1 MDGGAVRRIRRA
13 IAILGAALLLSL
25 LGCAELHAPM
35 GADAANNANP
45 YGFSIWGYQNRVTA
59 SGVKWAR
66 VQRDWSTI
74 ETSPGV
80 YSWNGMDSDVAR
92 ANAAGVR
99 ITVPIQ
105 DAPAFRKTQ
114 VCNGV
119 NLFPGASE
127 MSSFAAIIAA
137 RYNGNNGHGY
147 VDSFEIGNEE
157 YDGYWGGSWANT
169 LPCRAANYYG
179 PVLKAG
185 YLAVKAQSPT
195 ALVGM
200 FGMWWVNT
208 PHIQSYMTWLYQN
221 GYGPYM
227 DFANFHYYP
236 GGDPSLT
243 SGSTPSYPLE
253 WQTIRAVQAAY
264 NGVKPIW
271 CTEVGWAVNSNGQPG
286 PLVSTTLQSQ
296 YLHYILDNSRTSGVV
311 QRVFIYMISDTGSDG
326 MNIYPPTGALPSYS
340 MLENYMAQYPTWGA
354 SAPAPTPTPTAAP
367 TPTPI
372 PTPTPA
378 PTATPRPTSEP
389 APTPTPVSS
398 ATPAAAS
405 THGATGPSANAHP
418 GASGGVTALKPS
430 APTAPRASGLHP
442 ADVTSEG
449 PLAGLKIL
457 SIVPT
462 VIGSGGMLLILWL
475 ALGTLFWAVLRVL
488 TMFSLARRRRAAG
501 F

>member
-13 IAILGAALLLSL
+13 FAILGAALLLSL
-25 LGCAELHAPM
+25 LGFAGLQPPT
-35 GADAANNANP
+35 GADAANTSP
-45 YGFSIWGYQNRVTA
+45 YGFSIWGYQTRVTA

-66 VQRDWSTI
+66 LQRDWFTI

-80 YSWNGMDSDVAR
+80 YNFTGLDQDVAA
-92 ANAAGVR
+92 ANAPGVH
-99 ITVPIQ
+99 ISVPLQ
-105 DAPAFRKTQ
+105 DAPGFRKTQ

-119 NLFPGASE
+119 NLFPGPAE
-127 MSSFAAIIAA
+127 MSTFAAIAAA
-137 RYNGNNGHGY
+137 RYNGRNGHGF

-157 YDGYWGGSWANT
+157 YDGYWGGTWANT

-208 PHIQSYMTWLYQN
+208 PHIQGYMTWLYAN
-221 GYGPYM
+221 GYGSYM
-227 DFANFHYYP
+227 DFANFHYYT

-286 PLVSTTLQSQ
+286 PIVSPALQSQ
-296 YLHYILDNSRTSGVV
+296 YLHYVLDNSRTSGVM

-326 MNIYPPTGALPSYS
+326 MNIYPPTGPLPSYS
-340 MLENYMAQYPTWGA
+340 MLQSYMAQYPAWGA
-354 SAPAPTPTPTAAP
+354 LPAPTPTPTPAPPP
-367 TPTPI
+367 TP
-372 PTPTPA
+372 
-378 PTATPRPTSEP
+378 TPRPTSAP
-389 APTPTPVSS
+389 TPTPTPVSS
-398 ATPAAAS
+398 PTPTASHGVTPTPTPAAS
-405 THGATGPSANAHP
+405 SHGPTAGSSAHP
-418 GASGGVTALKPS
+418 GPSSSVTALKPS
-430 APTAPRASGLHP
+430 SPTGPSGSGSHP
-442 ADVTSEG
+442 AEVAGDG

-462 VIGSGGMLLILWL
+462 VIGTGGMLLLLWF
-475 ALGTLFWAVLRVL
+475 ALGSLFWVVLRVL
-488 TMFSLARRRRAAG
+488 TMFALVRRRRAAG
-501 F
+501 I

>member
-25 LGCAELHAPM
+25 LGCAKLQAPM
-35 GADAANNANP
+35 GADAANNAKP

-105 DAPAFRKTQ
+105 DAPTFRKTQ
-114 VCNGV
+114 VCNGA
-119 NLFPGASE
+119 NLFPGPSE

-326 MNIYPPTGALPSYS
+326 MNIYPPTG
-340 MLENYMAQYPTWGA
+340 
-354 SAPAPTPTPTAAP
+354 
-367 TPTPI
+367 
-372 PTPTPA
+372 
-378 PTATPRPTSEP
+378 
-389 APTPTPVSS
+389 
-398 ATPAAAS
+398 
-405 THGATGPSANAHP
+405 PSANAHA

-430 APTAPRASGLHP
+430 APTAPRASGIHP

-457 SIVPT
+457 GIVPT